1 MLCKVVKGKRVL
13 SFELSPLRER
23 GALQKISL
31 AIMAIVALILG
42 GAPAAS
48 AQENSNVKISN
59 PQLVAGNGKELS
71 PDGKFYP
78 WTVFDFSFDW
88 EATVSYTHLTLPT
101 NREV

>member
-48 AQENSNVKISN
+48 AQEN
-59 PQLVAGNGKELS
+59 LS
-71 PDGKFYP
+71 LI
-78 WTVFDFSFDW
+78 
-88 EATVSYTHLTLPT
+88 HI
-101 NREV
+101 